1 MAWQSPISP
10 GISWYESS
18 IDERP
23 EYSPLD
29 GSRTASVAIVGGG
42 FTGLQAAY
50 HLAKGGVDVVLIEA
64 HKLGDGASGRNGGQL
79 GTGQRWWPEDHEAE
93 FGLET
98 SRALFGMAEKAKQ
111 YLIDFAAAE
120 NFDIDYVK
128 GHMIVAHKARY
139 EAGFRANPVIAAE
152 RYNYPHL
159 RFMDRDETASVLG
172 SSRFHFG
179 VYDTNTGHIHPMKYL
194 VGLGRAAKRAGAA
207 IHEMTAATAIKSENG
222 KVTITTARGTIT
234 ADKVLVAT
242 DAYTGALEAK
252 TAAHIMPIGSFIG
265 ATPPLDDFP
274 DILKGCESV
283 ADSRFVVRY
292 WRKTRDNRLLF
303 GGREAY
309 TSAAPRDIT
318 THIRRQVEEV
328 YPQLKD
334 VPFTHGWGGFV
345 GITMPRTPFV
355 REIMPNVTSI
365 GGYSG
370 HGVLLANY
378 CGRLYAETLL
388 GRATDLELFRAFKV
402 PPFPGGTRM
411 RAPLLFLAL
420 TWFALMDKV

>member
-18 IDERP
+18 IGERP
-23 EYSPLD
+23 EYPPLD
-29 GSRTASVAIVGGG
+29 GSTKASVAVIGGG

-50 HLAKGGVDVVLIEA
+50 HLAKGGVDVILIDA
-64 HKLGDGASGRNGGQL
+64 YRLGDGASGRNGGQL

-98 SRALFGMAEKAKQ
+98 SRALFDMAEKAKN
-111 YLIDFAAAE
+111 YLIDFAATE

-128 GHMIVAHKARY
+128 GHAIVAHKERY
-139 EAGFRANPVIAAE
+139 EKDFRANPEIAAE

-159 RFMDRDETASVLG
+159 RFLNREETASVIG
-172 SSRFHFG
+172 SPRFHFG
-179 VYDTNTGHIHPMKYL
+179 VFDSETGHIHPMKYV
-194 VGLGRAAKRAGAA
+194 VGLGQAARRVGAR
-207 IHEMTAATAIKSENG
+207 IHEMTAATAIRSENG
-222 KVTITTARGTIT
+222 KVTVTTPRGTIT
-234 ADKVLVAT
+234 AEKVLVAT
-242 DAYTGALEAK
+242 DAYTGNLEPQ
-252 TAAHIMPIGSFIG
+252 TAAHVMPIGSFIA

-274 DILKGCESV
+274 EVLKAQGSAC
-283 ADSRFVVRY
+283 DSRFVVRY
-292 WRKTRDNRLLF
+292 WRKTKDNRLLF

-309 TSAAPRDIT
+309 TSSAPRDIT
-318 THIRRQVEEV
+318 AHIRRQVTEV

-334 VPFTHGWGGFV
+334 IDFTHGWGGSV

-355 REIMPNVTSI
+355 REVMPNVTSI

-370 HGVLLANY
+370 HGVMLANY

-388 GRATDLELFRAFKV
+388 GKATDLELYRSLKV
-402 PPFPGGTRM
+402 PSFPGGTSL

-420 TWFALMDKV
+420 TWFAFMDKV